1 MMLSYDFLY
10 DYCKN
15 NDLQMESIKSQYFAL
30 LRLLTDALDVSM
42 DVFLEN
48 LEKINHMGSIII
60 CLDGDR
66 IVGSGTVIIE
76 PKMIHAG
83 RSVGHIEDIV
93 VDTEYRGLGIA
104 REILNRLAEV
114 SYRNNCYKVILDCAD
129 ELVGFYSKM
138 DFVRKGS
145 QMAHYMEDD

>member
-1 MMLSYDFLY
+1 MILSYDFLY
-10 DYCKN
+10 DYCKSG
-15 NDLQMESIKSQYFAL
+15 DIETIKTQYFNL
-30 LRLLTDALDVSM
+30 LRMLTNAPDIQMNA
-42 DVFLEN
+42 FLEN
-48 LEKINHMGSIII
+48 LEKINRMGSIVI

-66 IVGSGTVIIE
+66 IVGCGTVIIE

-83 RSVGHIEDIV
+83 RCVGHIEDIV

-104 REILNRLAEV
+104 RGILNRLAEV

-129 ELVGFYSKM
+129 ELVGFYSKL
-138 DFVRKGS
+138 DFVKKGS